1 MFQSSSLLS
10 SKEIEGEDF
19 QQISF
24 TEDAAAKWLATH
36 VLIFLIFVMICAALY
51 VYQIFFANPIAL
63 LLHKWIKFKKDRK
76 KVTKA
81 WGKLGSVL
89 TVKKSQGSL
98 VKLLSAKADE
108 ENKVGSKPSSP
119 RKSSPVYTK
128 SSTVLVRPNLDANT
142 LAVPMFR

>member
-1 MFQSSSLLS
+1 M
-10 SKEIEGEDF
+10 
-19 QQISF
+19 
-24 TEDAAAKWLATH
+24 
-36 VLIFLIFVMICAALY
+36 Y

-76 KVTKA
+76 KINKA
-81 WGKLGSVL
+81 WGKLGSIL

-108 ENKVGSKPSSP
+108 ENKVGAKPSSP
-119 RKSSPVYTK
+119 RRASPVYTK